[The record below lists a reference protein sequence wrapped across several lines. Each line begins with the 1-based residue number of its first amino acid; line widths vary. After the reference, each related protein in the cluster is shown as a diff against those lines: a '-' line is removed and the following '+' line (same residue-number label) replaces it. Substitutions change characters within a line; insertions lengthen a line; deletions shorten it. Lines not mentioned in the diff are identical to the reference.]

1 MKTTTIQIEAMEGE
15 QINHDN
21 IKRQMYALCEK
32 YGNDITVKFS
42 ANGTANEVV
51 VNAK

>member
-1 MKTTTIQIEAMEGE
+1 MKTIIEIEATEKG

-21 IKRQMYALCEK
+21 IKRQMYSLNEK

-42 ANGTANEVV
+42 AKGTANEVV
-51 VNAK
+51 VNK

>member
-1 MKTTTIQIEAMEGE
+1 MKTIIEIEATKGE

-21 IKRQMYALCEK
+21 IKRQMYALNEK